1 VARQGIFPEGFEMSR
16 WLAVAVLVV
25 AAGCTAGPG
34 ATAEGTPRTPVPAAS
49 EGSPMPSGVTRDAA
63 IAAARTHVSMSTV
76 AGASAG
82 TFADLD
88 ADPQHTGP
96 GNGIEPDRLVWAVR
110 FGGDITIC
118 TPLGD
123 CWSPRPATSVVF
135 LDYATGD
142 FLTTE
147 TLSPAP

>member
-1 VARQGIFPEGFEMSR
+1 MAR
-16 WLAVAVLVV
+16 WLAVAVVV
-25 AAGCTAGPG
+25 LAAGCTSAPG
-34 ATAEGTPRTPVPAAS
+34 AAVEASPRAAAPS
-49 EGSPMPSGVTRDAA
+49 AGVSSPRPSGITQEAAIDAA
-63 IAAARTHVSMSTV
+63 RAHVSMTTV
-76 AGASAG
+76 VGASAG

-110 FGGDITIC
+110 FSGDITIC
-118 TPLGD
+118 TPVGD

-147 TLSPAP
+147 TISPGP